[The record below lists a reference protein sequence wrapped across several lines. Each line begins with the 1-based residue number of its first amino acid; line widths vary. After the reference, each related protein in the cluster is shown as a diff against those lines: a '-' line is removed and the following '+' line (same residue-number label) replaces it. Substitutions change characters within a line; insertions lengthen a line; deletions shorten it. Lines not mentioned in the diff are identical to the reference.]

1 MDINLMIT
9 SFPKLL
15 DATVVTVKLLSLSLF
30 FGLFIGLLF
39 AILRLSKNKIIN
51 KFAYG
56 YSYVFRG
63 TPLLVQIFIIYFGL
77 GNIEYFRSTFLW
89 VVFKEP
95 YWCAIIAFALNTGAY
110 TSEILRSAFQTIKPG
125 FIEAGKSLGIS
136 NKIIF
141 YKIQIPIAI
150 RQSLPAYGN
159 EIILMMKGT
168 SLASTVTLMDFDLMI
183 NSLPKLLGATVVTL
197 KLLSAS
203 LFFGLFIG
211 LLFAVLRLNKNK
223 IINKFAYTYSYV
235 FRGTPLLVQ
244 IFIIYFGLGQIE
256 YFRSTFLWV
265 VFKEP
270 YWCAIIAFALNTGAY
285 TSEILRSA
293 FQTIKPGLIEA
304 GKSLGISN
312 KIIFYKIQI
321 PIAIRQSLPAYGNE
335 IILMMKGTSLASTVT
350 LMDLTG
356 VAKYI
361 ISTTFKPI
369 EVFIVAGGI
378 YLFMTFIIHNVIKFL
393 EKKYSFN

>member
-1 MDINLMIT
+1 MDFDLMIT

-15 DATVVTVKLLSLSLF
+15 GATVITVKLLSASLF
-30 FGLFIGLLF
+30 FGLFLGLFF
-39 AILRLSKNKIIN
+39 AILRLNKNILVN

-77 GNIEYFRSTFLW
+77 GQIEYLRSTVLW
-89 VVFKEP
+89 VVLKEP
-95 YWCAIIAFALNTGAY
+95 YWCAIIAFTLNTGAY

-125 FIEAGKSLGIS
+125 I
-136 NKIIF
+136 
-141 YKIQIPIAI
+141 
-150 RQSLPAYGN
+150 
-159 EIILMMKGT
+159 
-168 SLASTVTLMDFDLMI
+168 
-183 NSLPKLLGATVVTL
+183 
-197 KLLSAS
+197 
-203 LFFGLFIG
+203 
-211 LLFAVLRLNKNK
+211 
-223 IINKFAYTYSYV
+223 
-235 FRGTPLLVQ
+235 
-244 IFIIYFGLGQIE
+244 
-256 YFRSTFLWV
+256 
-265 VFKEP
+265 
-270 YWCAIIAFALNTGAY
+270 
-285 TSEILRSA
+285 
-293 FQTIKPGLIEA
+293 IEA

-378 YLFMTFIIHNVIKFL
+378 YLFMTFIIHNVIKYL
-393 EKKYSFN
+393 EKKYSFQQ

>member
-1 MDINLMIT
+1 MDFDLMIT

-15 DATVVTVKLLSLSLF
+15 GATVITLKLLSASLF

-39 AILRLSKNKIIN
+39 SILRLNKNIFIN

-77 GNIEYFRSTFLW
+77 GQIEYLRSTILW
-89 VVFKEP
+89 VILKEP
-95 YWCAIIAFALNTGAY
+95 YWCAIIAFTLNTGAY

-125 FIEAGKSLGIS
+125 IIEAGKSLG
-136 NKIIF
+136 
-141 YKIQIPIAI
+141 
-150 RQSLPAYGN
+150 L
-159 EIILMMKGT
+159 
-168 SLASTVTLMDFDLMI
+168 
-183 NSLPKLLGATVVTL
+183 
-197 KLLSAS
+197 
-203 LFFGLFIG
+203 
-211 LLFAVLRLNKNK
+211 
-223 IINKFAYTYSYV
+223 
-235 FRGTPLLVQ
+235 
-244 IFIIYFGLGQIE
+244 
-256 YFRSTFLWV
+256 
-265 VFKEP
+265 
-270 YWCAIIAFALNTGAY
+270 
-285 TSEILRSA
+285 
-293 FQTIKPGLIEA
+293 
-304 GKSLGISN
+304 SN

-378 YLFMTFIIHNVIKFL
+378 YLFMTFIIHNVIKYL
-393 EKKYSFN
+393 EKKYSFQQ

>member
-1 MDINLMIT
+1 MDFDLMIT

-15 DATVVTVKLLSLSLF
+15 GATVITLKLLSASLF
-30 FGLFIGLLF
+30 FGLFLGLFF
-39 AILRLSKNKIIN
+39 AILRINKNIFIN

-77 GNIEYFRSTFLW
+77 GQIEYLRSTVLW
-89 VVFKEP
+89 VVLKEP
-95 YWCAIIAFALNTGAY
+95 YWCAIIAFTLNTGAY

-125 FIEAGKSLGIS
+125 I
-136 NKIIF
+136 
-141 YKIQIPIAI
+141 
-150 RQSLPAYGN
+150 
-159 EIILMMKGT
+159 
-168 SLASTVTLMDFDLMI
+168 
-183 NSLPKLLGATVVTL
+183 
-197 KLLSAS
+197 
-203 LFFGLFIG
+203 
-211 LLFAVLRLNKNK
+211 
-223 IINKFAYTYSYV
+223 
-235 FRGTPLLVQ
+235 
-244 IFIIYFGLGQIE
+244 
-256 YFRSTFLWV
+256 
-265 VFKEP
+265 
-270 YWCAIIAFALNTGAY
+270 
-285 TSEILRSA
+285 
-293 FQTIKPGLIEA
+293 IEA

-378 YLFMTFIIHNVIKFL
+378 YLFMTFIIHNVIKYL
-393 EKKYSFN
+393 EKKYSFQQ

>member
-1 MDINLMIT
+1 MDFELMIN

-15 DATVVTVKLLSLSLF
+15 NAAVLTLKLLSVSLIV
-30 FGLFIGLLF
+30 GLFIGLLF
-39 AILRLSKNKIIN
+39 AILRLNKNVFIN

-56 YSYVFRG
+56 YSYIFRG

-77 GNIEYFRSTFLW
+77 GQIESLRSSFLW
-89 VVFKEP
+89 VILKEP

-125 FIEAGKSLGIS
+125 IIEAGQSLGIS

-168 SLASTVTLMDFDLMI
+168 SLASTVTI
-183 NSLPKLLGATVVTL
+183 
-197 KLLSAS
+197 
-203 LFFGLFIG
+203 
-211 LLFAVLRLNKNK
+211 
-223 IINKFAYTYSYV
+223 
-235 FRGTPLLVQ
+235 
-244 IFIIYFGLGQIE
+244 
-256 YFRSTFLWV
+256 
-265 VFKEP
+265 
-270 YWCAIIAFALNTGAY
+270 
-285 TSEILRSA
+285 
-293 FQTIKPGLIEA
+293 
-304 GKSLGISN
+304 
-312 KIIFYKIQI
+312 
-321 PIAIRQSLPAYGNE
+321 
-335 IILMMKGTSLASTVT
+335 
-350 LMDLTG
+350 MDLTG

-378 YLFMTFIIHNVIKFL
+378 YLFMTFVIHNVIKFL

>member
-1 MDINLMIT
+1 MDFDLMFT

-15 DATVVTVKLLSLSLF
+15 GATVITLKLLSASLF
-30 FGLFIGLLF
+30 FGLFLGLFF
-39 AILRLSKNKIIN
+39 AILRLNKNIFIN

-63 TPLLVQIFIIYFGL
+63 TPLLVQIFIIYFRL
-77 GNIEYFRSTFLW
+77 GQIEYLRSTFLW
-89 VVFKEP
+89 VVLKEP
-95 YWCAIIAFALNTGAY
+95 YWCAIIAFTLNTGAY

-125 FIEAGKSLGIS
+125 I
-136 NKIIF
+136 
-141 YKIQIPIAI
+141 
-150 RQSLPAYGN
+150 
-159 EIILMMKGT
+159 
-168 SLASTVTLMDFDLMI
+168 
-183 NSLPKLLGATVVTL
+183 
-197 KLLSAS
+197 
-203 LFFGLFIG
+203 
-211 LLFAVLRLNKNK
+211 
-223 IINKFAYTYSYV
+223 
-235 FRGTPLLVQ
+235 
-244 IFIIYFGLGQIE
+244 
-256 YFRSTFLWV
+256 
-265 VFKEP
+265 
-270 YWCAIIAFALNTGAY
+270 
-285 TSEILRSA
+285 
-293 FQTIKPGLIEA
+293 IEA

-378 YLFMTFIIHNVIKFL
+378 YLFMTFVIHNVIKYL
-393 EKKYSFN
+393 EKKYSFQQ